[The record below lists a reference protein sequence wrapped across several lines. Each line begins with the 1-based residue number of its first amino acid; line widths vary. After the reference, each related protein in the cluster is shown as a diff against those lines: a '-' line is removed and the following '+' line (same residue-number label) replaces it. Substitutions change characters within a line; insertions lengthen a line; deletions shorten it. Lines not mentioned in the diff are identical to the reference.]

1 MMKVKRATPNNG
13 DKDVQ
18 FLDYCSLSVADIR
31 KMARGTDEDRESP
44 CVPASTVK
52 KEQVTKIQEMTFW
65 DELLCVLFLAFVV
78 PNGVFTLP
86 PVIFLIGK
94 FLVGNVQ
101 LTFIVAGLLLLPLAI
116 LPQPYVPSTL
126 QSYIAI
132 QTCKY
137 FSFRFIFEER
147 PPSPG
152 HSKEGEKYRPRIMV
166 APPHG
171 VFPYGNILAML
182 VWPAMVGHT
191 FRGLASSAALRPP
204 IFKQVLRSIGVIDA
218 SRHVARKALE
228 KGESLGIST
237 GGVAEVFET
246 NEDDECILLKERV
259 GLIKLAIRSGADLV
273 PCYLF
278 GNTKLLRCWAGDGI
292 PYGRS
297 VLEKLSRKL
306 GFALI
311 IVYGRFFLPIPFR
324 KPVLAVLG
332 RSIPTHHIQ
341 CEDPTPEQIEIIQT
355 ILLEEMEG
363 IFNRYKH
370 LYDWDDKKLIIK

>member
-1 MMKVKRATPNNG
+1 MKGKTATPKKD

-18 FLDYCSLSVADIR
+18 FLDYCSLSLADVR
-31 KMARGTDEDRESP
+31 KMARGSDEDRENP
-44 CVPASTVK
+44 CVPVSTVK
-52 KEQVTKIQEMTFW
+52 MEDVTKIQEMSFW
-65 DELLCVLFLAFVV
+65 DELKCVLFLAFVV

-86 PVIFLIGK
+86 PVVFFIGK

-101 LTFIVAGLLLLPLAI
+101 LTFLVAGLLLLPLAI

-126 QSYIAI
+126 QSWIAI

-137 FSFRFIFEER
+137 FSFRFIMEER
-147 PPSPG
+147 PPHPEQ
-152 HSKEGEKYRPRIMV
+152 SKNGGTYHPRIMV

-182 VWPAMVGHT
+182 VWPAMVGHN

-228 KGESLGIST
+228 NGESLGIST

-246 NEDDECILLKERV
+246 NEADECILLKERV

-278 GNTKLLRCWAGDGI
+278 GNTKLLRCWAGEGI

-311 IVYGRFFLPIPFR
+311 LVHGRFFLPIPFR
-324 KPVLAVLG
+324 KPVLGVMG

-363 IFNRYKH
+363 IFDRYKH
-370 LYDWDDKKLIIK
+370 LYGWDDKKLIIK